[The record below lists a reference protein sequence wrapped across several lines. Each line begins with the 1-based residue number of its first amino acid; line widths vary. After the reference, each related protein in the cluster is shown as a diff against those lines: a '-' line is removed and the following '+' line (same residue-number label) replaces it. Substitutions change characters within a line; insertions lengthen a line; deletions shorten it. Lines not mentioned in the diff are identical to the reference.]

1 MNFTLRIFM
10 LVLVLLNTPA
20 RADEKAAVN
29 DFIVS
34 IPMSE
39 AEEVIRSWLSVNDIQ
54 LLHYVQ
60 NQGHRVIET
69 RGQDRAWIIELSA
82 HTPLATR
89 LQVTGDASAQ
99 PLQISSLRSYLE
111 GYVHRADA
119 KEVTLDDAIPQAVK
133 DLLPAIVCIYA
144 SGKERS
150 VQLSGFC
157 IDPGGLVATTAHDL
171 VVGQSVRVLFSDGH
185 GVSGRVLS
193 LDASRDLCLI
203 RVPKQL
209 AAIIPLDKGR
219 FAPGGS
225 EPLYALGCPR
235 GETGM
240 IQVGALDGPPRRVDG
255 FPLWQAHMHTEP
267 GSSGSP
273 VLDSRGRLTAVVK
286 GRYRGTD
293 AVGFLIPFETIL
305 QFLGKY

>member
-1 MNFTLRIFM
+1 M
-10 LVLVLLNTPA
+10 LVLVLLCTPA
-20 RADEKAAVN
+20 QADEKAVVN

-34 IPMSE
+34 IPVAE
-39 AEEVIRSWLSVNDIQ
+39 AEEVIRSWFSANDIQ
-54 LLHYVQ
+54 SFHYFQ
-60 NQGHRVIET
+60 NQEIRVIET
-69 RGQDRAWIIELSA
+69 RDQDRAWIIEMSA

-89 LQVTGDASAQ
+89 FQVTAHTSASPVQ
-99 PLQISSLRSYLE
+99 VSSLRSYLE
-111 GYVHRADA
+111 GYVNHAESIEDTFD
-119 KEVTLDDAIPQAVK
+119 VVIPQAVK

-157 IDPGGLVATTAHDL
+157 IDPDGVIATTAHDL
-171 VVGQSVRVLFSDGH
+171 AVEQSVRVLFSDGH
-185 GVSGRVLS
+185 GLPGRVLR
-193 LDASRDLCLI
+193 LDARRDLCLI
-203 RVPKQL
+203 RVPRTL
-209 AAIIPLDKGR
+209 PAIIPLDKGR

-235 GETGM
+235 GERGM
-240 IQVGALDGPPRRVDG
+240 IQVGALDGPPRRVEG
-255 FPLWQAHMHTEP
+255 FPLWQAQMHIEP

-273 VLDSRGRLTAVVK
+273 VIDSRGRLTAVVK

>member
-1 MNFTLRIFM
+1 MNFSLRIFM

-20 RADEKAAVN
+20 QADEKAAVN
-29 DFIVS
+29 DFIVT
-34 IPMSE
+34 IPMAE
-39 AEEVIRSWLSVNDIQ
+39 AEEVIRSWLSANDIQ
-54 LLHYVQ
+54 LLHYFK
-60 NQGHRVIET
+60 NQGHRIIET
-69 RGQDRAWIIELSA
+69 RDQDRAWIIELSA

-89 LQVTGDASAQ
+89 LQLTGDASAP
-99 PLQISSLRSYLE
+99 PLRVSSLRSYLE

-119 KEVTLDDAIPQAVK
+119 VDDAIPQAVK

-157 IDPGGLVATTAHDL
+157 IDSGGLIATTAHDL
-171 VVGQSVRVLFSDGH
+171 AVGQSVRVLLSDGH

-193 LDASRDLCLI
+193 LDARRDLCLI

-209 AAIIPLDKGR
+209 PAIIPLDKGR